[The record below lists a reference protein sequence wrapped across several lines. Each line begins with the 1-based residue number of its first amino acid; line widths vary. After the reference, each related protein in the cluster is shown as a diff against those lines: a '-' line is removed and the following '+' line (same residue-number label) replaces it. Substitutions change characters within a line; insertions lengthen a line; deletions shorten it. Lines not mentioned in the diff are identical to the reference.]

1 MSLMPRTS
9 SLRYFYERR
18 GSKNDIILRA
28 QTAAYAHYV
37 LASNN
42 EGDIGKV
49 RYHFENHRHKME
61 TPLSYAYLGG
71 ALRLLGDDERA
82 DEAFAESLRRLGYKN
97 SSNYYYSNVR
107 DLAGIIAIAAEVGM
121 DDFAVARIEA
131 LSDAMRNR
139 GKYLNTQERGFLI
152 LAFKALLKNAD
163 PAKVRAENVS
173 LTNTQKAPTANLIAE
188 DLSRNP
194 VFTNETNQKIWASVT
209 IDGAPKEAP
218 RPMADKIEVVKTLY
232 TKDGE
237 KLTGDVVQGDEV
249 VVVIEFRAVDYISRS
264 IVVADLLPA
273 GFEIETILS
282 HSDGNRGRKKKGVK
296 GAYSW
301 AGNLIRPQI
310 AEKRDDRFV
319 ASTAI
324 YGSAAWKN
332 KKRPYNRV
340 AYIMRAVTPGEF
352 TMPGV
357 VVEDMYRAEDYGLS
371 LAGRI
376 NITPRVTP

>member
-1 MSLMPRTS
+1 
-9 SLRYFYERR
+9 
-18 GSKNDIILRA
+18 
-28 QTAAYAHYV
+28 
-37 LASNN
+37 
-42 EGDIGKV
+42 
-49 RYHFENHRHKME
+49 
-61 TPLSYAYLGG
+61 
-71 ALRLLGDDERA
+71 
-82 DEAFAESLRRLGYKN
+82 
-97 SSNYYYSNVR
+97 
-107 DLAGIIAIAAEVGM
+107 
-121 DDFAVARIEA
+121 
-131 LSDAMRNR
+131 
-139 GKYLNTQERGFLI
+139 
-152 LAFKALLKNAD
+152 
-163 PAKVRAENVS
+163 VRAENVS

-218 RPMADKIEVVKTLY
+218 RAVADKIEVVKTLY

-282 HSDGNRGRKKKGVK
+282 HSDGNRGRKNKGVK

-352 TMPGV
+352 TLPGV

-376 NITPRVTP
+376 NIMPRVTP